1 MMADVGENSNKA
13 ALSGLLCRWV
23 GGALRPAAGGIH
35 PPPLLPVFVHHPPS
49 SPPSPPSSLSTS
61 QAFTLP
67 AGHQEPQTFRSP
79 IDSDTTGR
87 TTVSVS
93 ISYCLIFCL
102 TCGKGTKFS
111 LNLGLKVLTNSR
123 NPRATRLGKLTT
135 PHPALSTVTPPTEQ
149 PSPNHPPELQTD
161 EIPNLL
167 SQTTRS
173 RFIEFDNSYEE
184 WIFFRNVT
192 V

>member
-1 MMADVGENSNKA
+1 MLDIMIHLESANSRMGLNRRAQIPEFFNYGITKDCLKGLMMADVGENSNKA

-23 GGALRPAAGGIH
+23 GGSLRPAAGGIH

-49 SPPSPPSSLSTS
+49 SPPSPTSSLSTS
-61 QAFTLP
+61 QDFTLP

-102 TCGKGTKFS
+102 TCGGRQNF
-111 LNLGLKVLTNSR
+111 
-123 NPRATRLGKLTT
+123 P
-135 PHPALSTVTPPTEQ
+135 
-149 PSPNHPPELQTD
+149 
-161 EIPNLL
+161 
-167 SQTTRS
+167 
-173 RFIEFDNSYEE
+173 
-184 WIFFRNVT
+184 
-192 V
+192 

>member
-111 LNLGLKVLTNSR
+111 LNLGLKVLTNF
-123 NPRATRLGKLTT
+123 RLQ
-135 PHPALSTVTPPTEQ
+135 STFKRKRVGEADYTPPTSWWRLI
-149 PSPNHPPELQTD
+149 PCNLYSSGDDVDDD
-161 EIPNLL
+161 EKKDRDAKEPDT
-167 SQTTRS
+167 SC
-173 RFIEFDNSYEE
+173 
-184 WIFFRNVT
+184 
-192 V
+192 